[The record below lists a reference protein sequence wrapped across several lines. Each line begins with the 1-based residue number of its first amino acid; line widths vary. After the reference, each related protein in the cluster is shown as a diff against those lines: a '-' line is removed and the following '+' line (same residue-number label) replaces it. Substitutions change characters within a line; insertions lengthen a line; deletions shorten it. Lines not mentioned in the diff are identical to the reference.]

1 VLGISKERQ
10 RTSPP
15 DRADA
20 LADIVLPD
28 HDGNEVRLGDLWQEE
43 PVALV
48 WVRHYGC
55 VHCRSHAVELEG
67 ARSEFDAAGVR
78 VVLVGQATPRQAAHF
93 RRRLELDLPVLADES
108 RESYKAAG
116 AKVATAGELLG
127 PKSVSQGLRKTFESR
142 GKVHQGRIIGNA
154 AQLGGA
160 MVIAPGGEVTWSH
173 MADDA
178 SDNAP
183 PDEILAAARQA
194 STAS

>member
-1 VLGISKERQ
+1 VLGTSKVRQ

-15 DRADA
+15 QRADD
-20 LADIVLPD
+20 LADITLPD
-28 HDGNEVRLGDLWQEE
+28 HDGNEVRLGDLWSED

-55 VHCRSHAVELEG
+55 VHCRSHAVELGG

-78 VVLVGQATPRQAAHF
+78 VVLIGQATPRQAAHF
-93 RRRLELDLPVLADES
+93 RRRLDIDLPVLADES
-108 RESYKAAG
+108 RKTYQAAG

-127 PKSVSQGLRKTFESR
+127 PKSVSRGLKKTFESR
-142 GKVHQGRIIGNA
+142 GKVHQGRIIGHP

-173 MADDA
+173 MAEEA
-178 SDNAP
+178 SDNATP
-183 PDEILAAARQA
+183 EEILAAARQA
-194 STAS
+194 SSAS

>member
-1 VLGISKERQ
+1 VLGTSTLRQ

-15 DRADA
+15 QRANE
-20 LADIVLPD
+20 LADITLPD
-28 HDGNEVRLGDLWQEE
+28 HDENEVRLGDLWSEE

-55 VHCRSHAVELEG
+55 VHCRSHAVELDG

-93 RRRLELDLPVLADES
+93 RRRLEIDLPVLADES
-108 RESYKAAG
+108 RESYRAAG

-127 PKSVSQGLRKTFESR
+127 PRSVTQGLRRTFESR
-142 GKVHQGRIIGNA
+142 GKVHQGRIIGHP

-173 MADDA
+173 MAEEA
-178 SDNAP
+178 SDNATP
-183 PDEILAAARQA
+183 EEILTAARQA
-194 STAS
+194 SSAG

>member
-1 VLGISKERQ
+1 VLGTAKDRQ
-10 RTSPP
+10 TTSPP
-15 DRADA
+15 KRADA
-20 LADIVLPD
+20 LADIELPD
-28 HDGNEVRLGDLWQEE
+28 HDGNPVRLGDLWQEE
-43 PVALV
+43 PVVLV

-55 VHCRSHAVELEG
+55 VHCRSHAVELDE

-78 VVLVGQATPRQAAHF
+78 VVVVGQATPRQAAHF
-93 RRRLELDLPVLADES
+93 RRRLEIELPVLADES
-108 RESYKAAG
+108 RESYRAAG

-142 GKVHQGRIIGNA
+142 GKVHQGRIIGHP

-178 SDNAP
+178 SDNASP
-183 PDEILAAARQA
+183 EEILAAARQA
-194 STAS
+194 STTG

>member
-1 VLGISKERQ
+1 MSKERG

-15 DRADA
+15 ERADT

-28 HDGNEVRLGDLWQEE
+28 HDGNDVRLGDLWSEE

-55 VHCRSHAVELEG
+55 VHCRSHAVQLEE

-93 RRRLELDLPVLADES
+93 RRRLEIDLPVLADET
-108 RESYKAAG
+108 RESYGAAG

-127 PKSVSQGLRKTFESR
+127 PRSVSAGLRKTFESR
-142 GKVHQGRIIGNA
+142 GKVHQGRIIGHP

-173 MADDA
+173 MAENA
-178 SDNAP
+178 ADNAT
-183 PDEILAAARQA
+183 PDEILAAAREA
-194 STAS
+194 STTG

>member
-1 VLGISKERQ
+1 VLGTVKERQ

-15 DRADA
+15 ARADA

-28 HDGNEVRLGDLWQEE
+28 HDGNEVRLGDLWSEE

-55 VHCRSHAVELEG
+55 VHCRSHAVQLEE

-93 RRRLELDLPVLADES
+93 RRRLEIDLPVLADET
-108 RESYKAAG
+108 RESYEAAG
-116 AKVATAGELLG
+116 AKVATAGELFG
-127 PKSVSQGLRKTFESR
+127 PRSVSAGLRNTFQSR
-142 GKVHQGRIIGNA
+142 GKVHQGRIIGHP

-160 MVIAPGGEVTWSH
+160 MLIARGGEVTWSH
-173 MADDA
+173 MAEDA
-178 SDNAP
+178 ADNAT
-183 PDEILAAARQA
+183 PDEILAAAREA
-194 STAS
+194 STPG

>member
-1 VLGISKERQ
+1 MLGIAKDRQ

-15 DRADA
+15 QRADD

-28 HDGNEVRLGDLWQEE
+28 QDGNEVRLGDLWSEE

-67 ARSEFDAAGVR
+67 ARSEFDTAGVR

-93 RRRLELDLPVLADES
+93 RKRLEIDLPVLADEQ

-127 PKSVSQGLRKTFESR
+127 PKSVSQGLKKTFESR
-142 GKVHQGRIIGNA
+142 GKVHQGRVIGHP

-160 MVIAPGGEVTWSH
+160 MVVAPGGEVTWSH
-173 MADDA
+173 MAENA
-178 SDNAP
+178 SDNAT

-194 STAS
+194 STAG